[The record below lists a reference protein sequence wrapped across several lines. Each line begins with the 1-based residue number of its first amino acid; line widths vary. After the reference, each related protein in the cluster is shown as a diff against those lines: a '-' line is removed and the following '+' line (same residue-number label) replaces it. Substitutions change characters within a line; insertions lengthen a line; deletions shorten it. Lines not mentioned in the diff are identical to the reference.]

1 MDGGRALESLL
12 GAVLRRPVLGTR
24 ITAWIGRAIAV
35 GVVVLPLSRIVRLGG
50 AGGFSLLTLVWA
62 LLIAGLL
69 WQGASR
75 ALEEARVQERVGA
88 LDAAALSRPVRL
100 LAPHTPLAG
109 LPDGPGAEQV
119 LLLDPASPRPG
130 TVGRALRLQPEAV
143 AAVPPEHR
151 EQVPASAVAEPVGD
165 VVALRTGLGGEELVS
180 AMLARPAPVYL
191 VVDPDGRPQGVIL
204 SADVNTLLRG
214 R

>member
-1 MDGGRALESLL
+1 M
-12 GAVLRRPVLGTR
+12 
-24 ITAWIGRAIAV
+24 
-35 GVVVLPLSRIVRLGG
+35 
-50 AGGFSLLTLVWA
+50 
-62 LLIAGLL
+62 
-69 WQGASR
+69 
-75 ALEEARVQERVGA
+75 
-88 LDAAALSRPVRL
+88 LDAAALARPVRL

-143 AAVPPEHR
+143 AAVPPGHR
-151 EQVPASAVAEPVGD
+151 EQVSASAVAEPVGD

-191 VVDPDGRPQGVIL
+191 VVDPDGRPQGVFL